1 MGFRGGVWWCGGG
14 GVGAVVVVVVVG
26 GGGLKQQSSV
36 GLSTGFSGSQLFEPQ
51 RRSPTQSELE
61 SQSPSP
67 SPRILANGPAAAS
80 MVRST
85 TMVPAMVVGS

>member
-1 MGFRGGVWWCGGG
+1 MIGALFGVA
-14 GVGAVVVVVVVG
+14 GVAVVVVVVVVG

-36 GLSTGFSGSQLFEPQ
+36 GLSTGFSGSQLFEPH

-80 MVRST
+80 MV
-85 TMVPAMVVGS
+85 PAMVVGS

>member
-1 MGFRGGVWWCGGG
+1 MIGALIGV
-14 GVGAVVVVVVVG
+14 AVVVAVVVGG

-36 GLSTGFSGSQLFEPQ
+36 GLSTGFSGSQLFEPH

-85 TMVPAMVVGS
+85 TMVPAMLVGS

>member
-1 MGFRGGVWWCGGG
+1 MIGALIGVAG
-14 GVGAVVVVVVVG
+14 VVVVVGGG

-36 GLSTGFSGSQLFEPQ
+36 GLSTGFSGSQLFEPH

-67 SPRILANGPAAAS
+67 SPRILANGPAS

-85 TMVPAMVVGS
+85 TMVPAMLVGS

>member
-1 MGFRGGVWWCGGG
+1 MIGALIGVA
-14 GVGAVVVVVVVG
+14 GVPVVVVVVG

-36 GLSTGFSGSQLFEPQ
+36 GLSTGFSGSQLFEPH

-67 SPRILANGPAAAS
+67 SPRILANGPAAS
-80 MVRST
+80 MV
-85 TMVPAMVVGS
+85 

>member
-1 MGFRGGVWWCGGG
+1 MIGALIGVA
-14 GVGAVVVVVVVG
+14 GVPVVVVVVGG

-36 GLSTGFSGSQLFEPQ
+36 GLSTGFSGSQLFEPH

-67 SPRILANGPAAAS
+67 SPRILANGPAPS

>member
-1 MGFRGGVWWCGGG
+1 MIGALIGVA
-14 GVGAVVVVVVVG
+14 GVPVVVVVVG

-36 GLSTGFSGSQLFEPQ
+36 GLSTGFSGSQLFEPH

-67 SPRILANGPAAAS
+67 SPRILANGPAPS